1 MFHSVHFPSSF
12 YPRESQPGRMLIE
25 ERIDPSVVT
34 ELRRRGHDV
43 EVTDPWKLGRLSAVA
58 RDGQTGFLK
67 AAANPR
73 GAQGYAVG
81 R

>member
-1 MFHSVHFPSSF
+1 V
-12 YPRESQPGRMLIE
+12 IE
-25 ERIDPSVVT
+25 G
-34 ELRRRGHDV
+34 LRSRGHDV
-43 EVTDPWKLGRLSAVA
+43 EVSDPWSLGRVSAVGVD
-58 RDGQTGFLK
+58 RDGVLK